1 MSGVTFNRNRVK
13 LKKLLGIRARL
24 ALLAL
29 ILVAPLML
37 ERVRSLEETRSK
49 QIAAASEEFANITQ
63 HSADTQREVISSVE
77 TMLKSA
83 AYIRASGGI
92 ARSCEILRAS
102 LPTNLPWIRSIMIVA
117 KDGLVQCSTL
127 NMQVGLNLGDREY
140 FRKAQETRDFVFSDY
155 LFGKT
160 NGRPMMM
167 AAYPVAAINP
177 EEDAVVVAG
186 INIDWL
192 SKIMTNLGGRPG
204 ISSLLVDSA
213 GIVIAAPAD
222 QSSMIG
228 RPLDNVPLLSAIAE
242 KALSSDTPD
251 GFAFI
256 YRRPTAPNASI
267 SFARISG
274 TQSRLIVS
282 IDEAKVTAAINRE
295 IRTAYLQLGFVC
307 LFVLLGALI
316 GAEKLIINPIEVMTG
331 MAKRF
336 GEGDWS
342 ARVARNKLPS
352 EFMPLARAFNAM
364 AAQLSQRER
373 ELVATNDRLTVMASI
388 DMLSGLANR
397 RGFQSRLDFEWMK
410 AQQYNSELSLLMID
424 VDHFKLYNDTY
435 GHPEGDACLTRL
447 GETLAGIAADTMGF
461 AGRYGGEEFCLLLPN
476 TDSLKALEIGETVRA
491 AVRTSAIP
499 HVTSS
504 HQTVTV
510 SIGVA
515 ATLPNDT
522 QRPGDLIEAADAAL
536 YAAKHRGRNTVVE
549 HGFTQADR
557 RSRDGA
563 GGVAISRS
571 RIPAAPQPGAGYTK
585 SRKQPHA
592 KKGIWLGIAALFL
605 HCQSCGTTRQ
615 GPSPRPEAESL
626 SPSPA
631 ARARPRV
638 RSR

>member
-1 MSGVTFNRNRVK
+1 MSGVTFNRNRAK

-29 ILVAPLML
+29 LLVAPLML
-37 ERVRSLEETRSK
+37 ERVRSLDDTRAR
-49 QIAAASEEFANITQ
+49 QLAAASEEFVNITQ

-102 LPTNLPWIRSIMIVA
+102 LPSNLPWIRSIMIA
-117 KDGLVQCSTL
+117 DKDGLVQCSTL
-127 NMQVGLNLGDREY
+127 NYQVGLNLSDREY

-160 NGRPMMM
+160 NGRPMLM
-167 AAYPVAAINP
+167 AAYPVSAINP
-177 EEDAVVVAG
+177 EEEAVVVAG

-192 SKIMTNLGGRPG
+192 SKIMNNLGRRPG
-204 ISSLLVDSA
+204 ISSLLVDGA
-213 GIVIAAPAD
+213 GVVVAAPAD
-222 QSSMIG
+222 QASMIG
-228 RPLDNVPLLSAIAE
+228 RPLDNVPLLAAIAE
-242 KALSSDTPD
+242 TALNSNAPTGSLSFTAPD
-251 GFAFI
+251 GA
-256 YRRPTAPNASI
+256 RRVI

-282 IDEAKVTAAINRE
+282 IDEARVTAAINRE

-331 MAKRF
+331 MARRF
-336 GEGDWS
+336 GESDWS
-342 ARVARNKLPS
+342 ARVAHNKLPS
-352 EFMPLARAFNAM
+352 EFVPLARAFNAM

-373 ELVATNDRLTVMASI
+373 ELVATNDQLTVIASI

-410 AQQYNSELSLLMID
+410 AQQSNSELSLLMID

-435 GHPEGDACLTRL
+435 GHPEGDACLTKL
-447 GETLAGIAADTMGF
+447 GETLAGIAANTMGF

-476 TDSLKALEIGETVRA
+476 TDSLEALAIGELVRA
-491 AVRTSAIP
+491 AVQGLAIP
-499 HVTSS
+499 HTTSS

-515 ATLPNDT
+515 GTLPNDT

-549 HGFTQADR
+549 HGFARMVDE
-557 RSRDGA
+557 A
-563 GGVAISRS
+563 GMAL
-571 RIPAAPQPGAGYTK
+571 AG
-585 SRKQPHA
+585 
-592 KKGIWLGIAALFL
+592 
-605 HCQSCGTTRQ
+605 
-615 GPSPRPEAESL
+615 
-626 SPSPA
+626 
-631 ARARPRV
+631 
-638 RSR
+638 